1 MAEVAPLRQKL
12 AGVPDAPGVYLYR
25 DAAGRVLYVGKA
37 KSLRR
42 RVLSYFRAPLR
53 SEPAG
58 RAAPMTA
65 RSGQHPKVGDLVSRI
80 SDVEVFVTGTE
91 TEATILEA
99 NLVRRHKPAFNVR
112 LRDDKSY
119 PYIGISLDEEYPR
132 VYFTRERHRRDR
144 RYFGP
149 FSSAYRVRDTLRAVG
164 KIFPSRPCEGPE
176 PGRASGVP
184 CLDYHIRRCMAP
196 CVDYIS
202 REEYRALI
210 DRIIDLL
217 SGRYEGLERELQR
230 EMRQASDRQDFETA
244 AICRNRLAAVR
255 GLTERQRATTEGG
268 GTVDVLGLAVDEE
281 AACVQV
287 VQVRD
292 GVLQDRHT
300 FFLDGAVDE
309 TAALEGFAHEYYAM
323 GAAIPPLVLIP
334 RGMAVDPGLAGA
346 LAQRRGARVELRA
359 PERGDKRVLSDM
371 AQRNARLAL
380 EGDRLRLDGQRQ
392 VRRAGLAELAEAL
405 GLSGPPARIECFD
418 VSNLG
423 ETHSVAS
430 MVVLEGGAPA
440 RAHYRSF
447 ALRHEGGPD
456 DFARMREAVRR
467 RFTRLADGD
476 DDPSFSARPGLVV
489 IDGGA
494 GQLTAALAGLDESE
508 AGRVPM
514 VALAKK
520 REELFLEGRTR
531 PLLIDRARPGLRLLI
546 QLRDEAHR
554 FALRHHRG
562 RRGRAMTASILDAIP
577 GVGPA
582 RKRALMQH
590 FGTPERVL
598 AAEPDELAAVPGVP
612 AKLAGVIHNHLHRTA
627 APDGALAGTEPA
639 WS

>member
-1 MAEVAPLRQKL
+1 MVAEAAALREKL

-25 DAAGRVLYVGKA
+25 DAEGRVLYVGKA
-37 KSLRR
+37 KSLRK

-53 SEPAG
+53 PEPADLS
-58 RAAPMTA
+58 AAMSA

-80 SDVEVFVTGTE
+80 ADLEVFVTGTE
-91 TEATILEA
+91 SEATILEA
-99 NLVRRHKPAFNVR
+99 NLVKRHKPAFNVR

-119 PYIGISLDEEYPR
+119 PYIAISLDEEYPR

-144 RYFGP
+144 LYFGP

-202 REEYRALI
+202 RAEYGALI

-217 SGRYEGLERELQR
+217 SGRYEGLERRLER
-230 EMRQASDRQDFETA
+230 EMAEASGRQDFEAA
-244 AICRNRLAAVR
+244 AINRDRLAAVR
-255 GLTERQRATTEGG
+255 GLMERQRATTAS
-268 GTVDVLGLAVDEE
+268 GTADVLGLAVDDE

-300 FFLDGAVDE
+300 FFLEGAVDE
-309 TAALEGFAHEYYAM
+309 TAALEGFVHEYYAM

-334 RGMAVDPGLAGA
+334 HAMSVDAGVAEA
-346 LAQRRGARVELRA
+346 LSGRRGARVEVRA

-380 EGDRLRLDGQRQ
+380 DGDRLRLDGQRQ
-392 VRRAGLAELAEAL
+392 VRRVGLAELAEAL
-405 GLSGPPARIECFD
+405 GLPGPPVRIECYD

-423 ETHSVAS
+423 ETHAVAS

-447 ALRHEGGPD
+447 ALRHEGPPD

-494 GQLTAALAGLDESE
+494 GQLSAALAGLDESG
-508 AGRVPM
+508 AGDVPM

-520 REELFLEGRTR
+520 REELFLPGRSE
-531 PLLIDRARPGLRLLI
+531 PLLLDRARPGLMLLV
-546 QLRDEAHR
+546 QARDEAHR

-562 RRGRAMTASILDAIP
+562 RRGKAMTASILDTIP

-598 AAEPDELAAVPGVP
+598 AAEPDELAAVPGMP
-612 AKLAGVIHNHLHRTA
+612 AKLAGEIHAHLHRTA
-627 APDGALAGTEPA
+627 APDGALAGTE
-639 WS
+639 